1 MNSLKSIILSITL
14 LFSISNSH
22 ATSQQE
28 QETLSYLKNSFS
40 QVDIK
45 RISRISQE
53 MSLDIPTAEKFWPR
67 YQEYLHRLIALR
79 DKQLATLS
87 SYASHVNDKKLD
99 IKVAKT
105 LLKERLAEEELR
117 VTIRKKL
124 VTGMH
129 DILTPIQQ
137 MRLYQI
143 ELLLDAEL
151 RAGLLSQVPLAE

>member
-79 DKQLATLS
+79 DKQLLGGFGERQVLGRGQKSVQLGHSGA
-87 SYASHVNDKKLD
+87 ASAHGY
-99 IKVAKT
+99 
-105 LLKERLAEEELR
+105 EL
-117 VTIRKKL
+117 
-124 VTGMH
+124 H
-129 DILTPIQQ
+129 
-137 MRLYQI
+137 
-143 ELLLDAEL
+143 
-151 RAGLLSQVPLAE
+151 S